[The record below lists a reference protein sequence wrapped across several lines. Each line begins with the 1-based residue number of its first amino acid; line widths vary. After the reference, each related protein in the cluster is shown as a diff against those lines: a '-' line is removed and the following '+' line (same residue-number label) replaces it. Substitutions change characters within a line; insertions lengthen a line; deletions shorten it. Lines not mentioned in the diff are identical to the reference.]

1 MEDVIKLALIQL
13 SEFNSNTSVKIGRIA
28 RFVFSNETMI
38 LDDERKF

>member
-1 MEDVIKLALIQL
+1 MIKL

-38 LDDERKF
+38 LDDELKF